1 MEITTRRV
9 SEWMTP
15 VPRLRVGL
23 LNRQTAKAMGVEF
36 SKVELVIR
44 QLARQ
49 RVDLFQQLNIL
60 NAIANWE
67 RRI

>member
-1 MEITTRRV
+1 
-9 SEWMTP
+9 MTP

-44 QLARQ
+44 QPARQ

-67 RRI
+67 RWI